1 MNCQEFDQI
10 VNELAQPESAELA
23 LSKKGLAHAATCQSC
38 AARLA
43 NFRALAGGLKAL
55 AATNE
60 SHSASIQTEELLLAA
75 FRQQKVLTVAP
86 AKTKVLASLVRKS
99 WQNPFPLWAYA
110 TAAAVLV
117 VIGVLAASSWE
128 QAPSPKVLATNPS
141 PTPQNLVK
149 QQDTARQA
157 LVIQPP
163 IKGGKS
169 RLKVNKLQKLE
180 DDGSQVYASLGEFTP
195 IYGEEIATD
204 FLSLTHG
211 VDSQPMESGQLIRV
225 EMPRTALASFG
236 LPVNIER
243 ADEPIKADL
252 LLAEDGSARAIRFI
266 R

>member
-1 MNCQEFDQI
+1 
-10 VNELAQPESAELA
+10 AQPESAELA

-38 AARLA
+38 AHRLA
-43 NFRALAGGLKAL
+43 NFRSLVGGLKAL

-60 SHSASIQTEELLLAA
+60 SHSASFQTEELLLAA

-86 AKTKVLASLVRKS
+86 PKVNVLASLVRKG

-110 TAAAVLV
+110 TATAVLV
-117 VIGVLAASSWE
+117 VIGGLAASSW
-128 QAPSPKVLATNPS
+128 QKGSSPKILATNPS
-141 PTPQNLVK
+141 PTPQSLIK
-149 QQDTARQA
+149 QQDTAPSV

-163 IKGGKS
+163 IKGGKT
-169 RLKVNKLQKLE
+169 RLRINKLQKPE
-180 DDGSQVYASLGEFTP
+180 DDGSQVYTSLSEFTP
-195 IYGEEIATD
+195 IYDEEIATD

-211 VDSQPMESGQLIRV
+211 VDSQPMESGQLVRV